1 METVEK
7 LLRHLLLILV
17 LMAVWSCGTAQ
28 KDLKATSGF
37 ILTPDT
43 RIVVADVSNDTG
55 QVVDVDVIGLFWDA
69 LSEAL
74 RKQNLLWTKG
84 SAGTPLKLEAHLL
97 KYKKGN
103 ALERWLIPGFGKTL
117 LAVRCDLKEGMQV
130 LAAVEARRSISF
142 GDGPLMGAWKKIF
155 TSVAEETV
163 EELRTGM
170 GGSRII
176 GETR

>member
-1 METVEK
+1 METVERFF
-7 LLRHLLLILV
+7 RHLLLILV

-37 ILTPDT
+37 VLTADT
-43 RIVVADVSNDTG
+43 RIVVADVSNDTD
-55 QVVDVDVIGLFWDA
+55 QVFDVDVIGLFWDA

-84 SAGTPLKLEAHLL
+84 SAGTPLRLEAHIS

-103 ALERWLIPGFGKTL
+103 ALERWLTPGFGKTL

-130 LAAVEARRSISF
+130 LATVEAQQSIAF
-142 GDGPLMGAWKKIF
+142 GDGPLMGAWKKVF
-155 TSVAEETV
+155 ANVAEETV
-163 EELRTGM
+163 AELRIRM
-170 GGSRII
+170 GGSRPS
-176 GETR
+176 GEAP